1 MTDRSR
7 PIPRGCRRLT
17 LSAAL
22 VLAIGAMEAHAQRD
36 DDDDAP
42 MSGQPMPAEPQ
53 PAAADLAPGLAV
65 RYYRNFFRHID
76 ELVDWKKYRDGEAGE
91 PLPMLDYKVGK
102 GAVLTSG
109 TEDGVG
115 AEITGFIR
123 LDKPGLYFFAVE
135 SNDGVRITLG
145 GARVL
150 DDPDVH
156 GDRFSDPAQVE
167 IAEPGWYPLHIDYFE
182 RKNTST
188 LKLHWLEPDSDGG
201 TMPLVPAEVFAHG
214 KTTK

>member
-42 MSGQPMPAEPQ
+42 MSGQPIPA
-53 PAAADLAPGLAV
+53 
-65 RYYRNFFRHID
+65 
-76 ELVDWKKYRDGEAGE
+76 E